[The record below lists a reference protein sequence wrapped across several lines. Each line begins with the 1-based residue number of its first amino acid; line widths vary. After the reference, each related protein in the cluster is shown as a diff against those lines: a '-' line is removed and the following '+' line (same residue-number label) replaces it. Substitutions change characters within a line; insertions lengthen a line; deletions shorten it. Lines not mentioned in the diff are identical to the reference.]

1 MLLARVFVL
10 SLHSKRK
17 GDLGY
22 YSAHRTG
29 GYKDGLNDGE
39 FSMKGPKKLD
49 ENRARTIRNRGG
61 KNPSLHSAKIPEKA
75 GTRLL
80 KYTWED
86 DVCVVRIFV
95 EHIPGYKSW
104 AEADIS
110 SKGISVRWED
120 RESVLLLLHNSKKE
134 NFYLHIPE
142 LYRDVEDVRTVWKR
156 NKCIIKI
163 TKRVYEEWPTLDK
176 KEIELPTVED
186 SQRQAYEERQRK
198 EAENKTK

>member
-1 MLLARVFVL
+1 
-10 SLHSKRK
+10 
-17 GDLGY
+17 
-22 YSAHRTG
+22 
-29 GYKDGLNDGE
+29 
-39 FSMKGPKKLD
+39 MKGPKKLD

-61 KNPSLHSAKIPEKA
+61 KNPSLHSATIPENA

-86 DVCVVRIFV
+86 NVCVVRIFV
-95 EHIPGYKSW
+95 KHVPGYKSW

-120 RESVLLLLHNSKKE
+120 RESILLLLHNSKKE

-163 TKRVYEEWPTLDK
+163 TKRVYEVRRVYGGIEYGRGGEESKYIRSRAGASSTSLDLFYK
-176 KEIELPTVED
+176 
-186 SQRQAYEERQRK
+186 
-198 EAENKTK
+198 